1 MKTRSWLII
10 LVAGLALGALL
21 KRFKRYVRGPRS
33 CRVFDA
39 GYLSITPDAQ
49 DYARCLHPKHLL
61 RVELINSSLVHV
73 TCTCPK

>member
-1 MKTRSWLII
+1 MKLKSWLVVLI
-10 LVAGLALGALL
+10 AGLALGVLL
-21 KRFKRYVRGPRS
+21 KRFKRYVHDPRS

-39 GYLSITPDAQ
+39 GHLSIAPDAQ
-49 DYARCLHPKHLL
+49 DYARCPHPKHLL